1 MFSACS
7 IKDTNHYNFAKN
19 TMYEKTQ
26 NYTKYHTHSKILPPD
41 LDQNVNQLPEI
52 YDEIYIDESKFLAK
66 YFKVWEISSEQILNP
81 NAYEKAKQNAFWGV
95 KAYQNKKQKKYFK
108 PNGDT
113 YSDAFFAEISQNAAE
128 GDFGIISAHAV
139 TLRDTFLRN
148 SPTTKPL
155 LDDLNNPNN
164 NLPFDNLANSLL
176 GINQPLFV
184 SHFTKDGE
192 FALVQTDSVWGWVSA
207 KDIKIISENDENRFK
222 NAKFITIL
230 RDKTP
235 ITASNGE
242 KFIARIGNLFI
253 KKDETDETFTG
264 EILTK
269 NGFESFQISK
279 QNAQNFPA
287 KIDTYN
293 VKTSLNSI
301 LGEPYGWGG
310 YGKFRDCSLYT
321 KDLMAEFGI
330 WLPRNSKSQLKIGE
344 NYELGTLSNEDKIE
358 LIKREGVPYFTLLYF
373 PGHVMLYVGQVDGEV
388 AIAHS
393 IWGLRK
399 VDDTRALIAKNALT
413 TLKIGQNEPDI
424 KREKLLISRI
434 NKMSILAR

>member
-1 MFSACS
+1 M
-7 IKDTNHYNFAKN
+7 
-19 TMYEKTQ
+19 
-26 NYTKYHTHSKILPPD
+26 
-41 LDQNVNQLPEI
+41 
-52 YDEIYIDESKFLAK
+52 
-66 YFKVWEISSEQILNP
+66 
-81 NAYEKAKQNAFWGV
+81 
-95 KAYQNKKQKKYFK
+95 
-108 PNGDT
+108 
-113 YSDAFFAEISQNAAE
+113 
-128 GDFGIISAHAV
+128 
-139 TLRDTFLRN
+139 
-148 SPTTKPL
+148 
-155 LDDLNNPNN
+155 
-164 NLPFDNLANSLL
+164 
-176 GINQPLFV
+176 

-235 ITASNGE
+235 IITSNGE

-330 WLPRNSKSQLKIGE
+330 
-344 NYELGTLSNEDKIE
+344 
-358 LIKREGVPYFTLLYF
+358 
-373 PGHVMLYVGQVDGEV
+373 
-388 AIAHS
+388 
-393 IWGLRK
+393 
-399 VDDTRALIAKNALT
+399 
-413 TLKIGQNEPDI
+413 
-424 KREKLLISRI
+424 
-434 NKMSILAR
+434 

>member
-1 MFSACS
+1 
-7 IKDTNHYNFAKN
+7 
-19 TMYEKTQ
+19 
-26 NYTKYHTHSKILPPD
+26 
-41 LDQNVNQLPEI
+41 
-52 YDEIYIDESKFLAK
+52 LAK

-128 GDFGIISAHAV
+128 GDFGIISAHAI

-230 RDKTP
+230 RDKT
-235 ITASNGE
+235 T
-242 KFIARIGNLFI
+242 
-253 KKDETDETFTG
+253 KKDEADETFTG

-399 VDDTRALIAKNALT
+399 IDDTRALIAKNALT